1 MRKQIA
7 TISILVLFLVFS
19 GTSVKVSAGGGT
31 CSIPSCRP
39 RPQVV
44 SPKDA
49 SQATAQNAGAHITET
64 GAEQDNH
71 LNLILMAVGFAMSFQ
86 YFK

>member
-19 GTSVKVSAGGGT
+19 GSSVKVSAGGGA

-39 RPQVV
+39 KAQET
-44 SPKDA
+44 SPPKSGAPLIPGQAA
-49 SQATAQNAGAHITET
+49 SQLATAQA
-64 GAEQDNH
+64 QDR
-71 LNLILMAVGFAMSFQ
+71 LSLVLLAVQCVMGFP
-86 YFK
+86 YFS

>member
-19 GTSVKVSAGGGT
+19 GSSVKVSAGGGT

-39 RPQVV
+39 RTQVV

-49 SQATAQNAGAHITET
+49 SRASDRDAGAHITES
-64 GAEQDNH
+64 GAEQDNA
-71 LNLILMAVGFAMSFQ
+71 LNLILLAVGWAITFH